1 MFVWIVGKVEVLLN
15 ENNIVL
21 KVKRKGEIKRI

>member
-21 KVKRKGEIKRI
+21 KVKRKGEIRRI